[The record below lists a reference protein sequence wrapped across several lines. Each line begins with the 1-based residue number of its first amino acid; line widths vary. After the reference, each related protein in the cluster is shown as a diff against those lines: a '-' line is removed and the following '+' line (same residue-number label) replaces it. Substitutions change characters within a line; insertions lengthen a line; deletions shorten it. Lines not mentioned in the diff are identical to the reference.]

1 MIPAA
6 TFPVAS
12 AFLAGFHPEHRY
24 LDLLAE
30 VAHQGR
36 PAAGRNG
43 PVRKLTGRM
52 LRFDL
57 AEGLPVLTT
66 KRLHV
71 RSIVQELFW
80 MIRGETSVRPLQAA
94 GVTIWDEW
102 ADAEGF
108 LGPIYGHQWRAWGTY
123 PKARPQPFSPG
134 DQLAQAIAT
143 LRADPFSRRML
154 VSAWNVEDLA
164 DMALPPCHFA
174 FQFHVEDAADGR
186 RRVSTLVHQ
195 RSADVFLGLPFN
207 LASYGILT
215 HLAARI
221 AGLEVGEVI
230 FALGDIHLYES
241 HLDAALEQLSRQP
254 AAPFPTLAP
263 LPQRP
268 TIDDYT
274 PADVTL
280 LNYASHPAIRAE
292 VVK

>member
-1 MIPAA
+1 MSSAA
-6 TFPVAS
+6 PVAPTT
-12 AFLAGFHPEHRY
+12 AFAAAFHPEHRY

-36 PAAGRNG
+36 RVDGRNG
-43 PVRKLTGRM
+43 AVRRLTGRM

-71 RSIVQELFW
+71 RSIVEELFW
-80 MIRGETSVRPLQAA
+80 FIRGETRVQPLQAA

-102 ADAEGF
+102 ADADGF
-108 LGPIYGHQWRAWGTY
+108 LGPIYGHQWRAWGAF
-123 PKARPQPFSPG
+123 PRLKPQPFAPG
-134 DQLAQAIAT
+134 DQLARALQT
-143 LRADPFSRRML
+143 LRDDPHSRRML
-154 VSAWNVEDLA
+154 VSAWNVEDLP

-174 FQFHVEDAADGR
+174 FQFHVDDG
-186 RRVSTLVHQ
+186 RVSTMVHQ

-230 FALGDIHLYES
+230 FALGDVHLYES

-268 TIDDYT
+268 AIDDYK
-274 PADVTL
+274 PADVAIL
-280 LNYASHPAIRAE
+280 AYISHPAIRAE
-292 VVK
+292 VVA